1 MKLLEMNDFMRVLAL
16 TDESHATAQG
26 SRAVERLPF
35 AVSTDSSF
43 FVAATAT
50 VDKDGDGGEL

>member
-1 MKLLEMNDFMRVLAL
+1 MNDFKRVLAL

-26 SRAVERLPF
+26 SRAVGRLPF

-43 FVAATAT
+43 FVAAT
-50 VDKDGDGGEL
+50 KDGDGGEL